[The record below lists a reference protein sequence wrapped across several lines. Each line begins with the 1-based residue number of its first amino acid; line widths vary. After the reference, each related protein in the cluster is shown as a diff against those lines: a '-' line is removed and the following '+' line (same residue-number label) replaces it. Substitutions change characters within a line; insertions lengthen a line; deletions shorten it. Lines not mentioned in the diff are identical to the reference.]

1 MRNLTCRMDLLCHV
15 VWIQMVGHSTSS
27 WPPWVQQTTANISH
41 QIGRT
46 FTLAVGGRAGR
57 VELDWTDT
65 VVKLVGSDGVSNSID
80 SCLETLEV
88 WRLNNSISS
97 YLIIYLKSLT
107 LPKALTRAWRNRRL
121 SFVDFVLPW
130 GVWSV
135 YWRAGF
141 VNHSERERETRHH
154 VLAANLPTGDSPGSE
169 QSQQS
174 QIIFQLFDN
183 SNIRFNYWEVGA
195 STLTSR

>member
-1 MRNLTCRMDLLCHV
+1 M
-15 VWIQMVGHSTSS
+15 
-27 WPPWVQQTTANISH
+27 
-41 QIGRT
+41 
-46 FTLAVGGRAGR
+46 
-57 VELDWTDT
+57 
-65 VVKLVGSDGVSNSID
+65 
-80 SCLETLEV
+80 
-88 WRLNNSISS
+88 
-97 YLIIYLKSLT
+97 
-107 LPKALTRAWRNRRL
+107 
-121 SFVDFVLPW
+121 
-130 GVWSV
+130 

-141 VNHSERERETRHH
+141 VNHSERERERERERETRHH